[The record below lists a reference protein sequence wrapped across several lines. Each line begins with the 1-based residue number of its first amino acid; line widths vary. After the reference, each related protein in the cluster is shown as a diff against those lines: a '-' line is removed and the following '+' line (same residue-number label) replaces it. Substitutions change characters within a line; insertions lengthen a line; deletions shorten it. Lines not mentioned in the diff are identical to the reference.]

1 MIILATLRGE
11 FEDQPGEIG
20 NFARRFWKIAGKVGN
35 FTREIWKSRRSST
48 ERVDTDLRMCR
59 PGRVRKGVHLR
70 GGGPGLP
77 IKASELRV
85 LEGTYENKIEGFGS
99 AIPGPVD

>member
-1 MIILATLRGE
+1 MNILATLRGG

-20 NFARRFWKIAGKVGN
+20 NFARRFWRIAGKVGN

-59 PGRVRKGVHLR
+59 VLQGLEGLHLP
-70 GGGPGLP
+70 GGGARLP

-85 LEGTYENKIEGFGS
+85 LEGTYENKSEGLGARLAS
-99 AIPGPVD
+99 Q

>member
-1 MIILATLRGE
+1 MATLRGV

-20 NFARRFWKIAGKVGN
+20 HFARRFWRIARKVGN

-48 ERVDTDLRMCR
+48 ERVDTDLRKYHA
-59 PGRVRKGVHLR
+59 GRGLEGVHL
-70 GGGPGLP
+70 GGWGGRLP

-85 LEGTYENKIEGFGS
+85 LEGTYENKSEGLGR
-99 AIPGPVD
+99 PRTCQ